1 MTAKPSPEL
10 TVSTD
15 RRRALEALRNGV
27 PNRALLR
34 LSLAVSSLR
43 LRSDSD
49 RSSPMFAGRSSGV
62 SQ

>member
-27 PNRALLR
+27 PNRD
-34 LSLAVSSLR
+34 AVRVLGCEQPEVEER
-43 LRSDSD
+43 FR